1 MARAGKENIAD
12 GVSIK
17 VMKAGG
23 LTRARQT
30 ARLAAAC
37 GWTAYGGDMHETGL
51 GHLAGVHLIAAT
63 PEITLG
69 CEFYHASYYVK
80 QDILAAPFPV
90 SDGLVHV
97 PDGPGLGF
105 VPDLEMIEKMTRMHR

>member
-23 LTRARQT
+23 LTRPGR
-30 ARLAAAC
+30 RL
-37 GWTAYGGDMHETGL
+37 GWRGVRVDRLCGDMHETGL